1 MQNIAETLKNNN
13 QEHLLKA
20 LNKLSGAA
28 REKLEKQIEAIDW
41 EELSRLIR
49 EYVMQKPVTT
59 IPADLAPA
67 SYFPLVPDG
76 AEQEELYKKA
86 IEKGVELIR
95 AGKTAA
101 LTVAGGQGT
110 RLGFDGPKGPY
121 PITPVLHKTLFQYFA
136 ESLARVSE
144 KYGSRIHWFI
154 MTSELNDKATRDFFR
169 SHAFFGL
176 PEDTVHFFTQGFMPA
191 IDYSGKVL
199 MSAGDSIALTP
210 DGHGGT
216 LLALRKWGCLDLM
229 KKLGVEYISYFQ
241 VDNPLVPVSNPL
253 MLGLHAMEN
262 SEMSSI
268 MLSKTNAFEKLG
280 NFCVTGGKLQI
291 IEYSDMPKELA
302 ERTTNGK
309 LDFIAGSPA
318 IHVISRSFVERLT
331 AGGKLELPWHRA
343 DKKVAYVNADGVEVK
358 PEAPNAV
365 KLESFIFDALPLAS
379 STIILEADRK
389 ECFAPTKNATGV
401 DSAESC
407 REMLCAR
414 DARRM
419 ELAGIRIPRKAD
431 GSPDCIVELSPRRVF
446 DDADAVEFFKSN
458 PAQAPERNS
467 STAYG

>member
-1 MQNIAETLKNNN
+1 MENIAEALKRNH
-13 QEHLLKA
+13 QTHLLDA
-20 LNKLSGAA
+20 LNKLSGEGY
-28 REKLEKQIEAIDW
+28 EKLKKQIEGIDW
-41 EELSRLIR
+41 DGLSVLIR
-49 EYVMQKPVTT
+49 DYVMKKPVTV

-67 SYFPLVPDG
+67 SYFPLLPKD
-76 AEQEELYKKA
+76 AEQEALYKRA
-86 IEKGVELIR
+86 FEKGVELIR
-95 AGKTAA
+95 TGKVAA

-110 RLGFDGPKGPY
+110 RLGFDGPKGTY

-144 KYGSRIHWFI
+144 KYGCRIPWFI
-154 MTSELNDKATRDFFR
+154 MTSELNDKATRDFFK

-176 PEDTVHFFTQGFMPA
+176 PEESVCFFTQGFMPA
-191 IDYSGKVL
+191 VDYSGKVL
-199 MSAGDSIALTP
+199 MSAPDSIALTP

-216 LLALRKWGCLDLM
+216 LLALRKWGCLDRM
-229 KKLGVEYISYFQ
+229 KALGVEYISYFQ
-241 VDNPLVPVSNPL
+241 VDNPLVPVANPL
-253 MLGLHAMEN
+253 LLGLHALEN

-318 IHVISRSFVERLT
+318 IHVISRTFIERLT
-331 AGGKLELPWHRA
+331 AGGRLDLPWHRA
-343 DKKVAYVNADGVEVK
+343 DKKVAYVDANGTEIK
-358 PEAPNAV
+358 PESPNAV

-379 STIILEADRK
+379 ATIILEADRK

-407 REMLCAR
+407 RAMLCAR

-419 ELAGIRIPRKAD
+419 GVAGIPVPRKAD
-431 GSPDCIVELSPRRVF
+431 GSPDCTVELSPRRIF
-446 DDADAVEFFKSN
+446 DDADAVEFFRNHPVS
-458 PAQAPERNS
+458 APERGACA
-467 STAYG
+467 AYE